1 MFTTKT
7 KIDIEVQRELSKKS
21 YNIAFVAMIIGAI
34 GLLAYII
41 VGTIYEL
48 PILDIMLIFAIPFAF
63 GLVYMIAIKKLLKKV
78 EEIDSVNEYT
88 FNETFFEVNTIRNGE
103 SVGSA
108 KIYYKE
114 LYKSKE
120 TINFVFMYLNKT
132 AAIAVAKKNLTSDE
146 LIILRSLLNLEL
158 MPKGM

>member
-114 LYKSKE
+114 LYKSK
-120 TINFVFMYLNKT
+120 VY
-132 AAIAVAKKNLTSDE
+132 
-146 LIILRSLLNLEL
+146 
-158 MPKGM
+158 